1 MENNDIHKELQDL
14 NSPLQKMEKK
24 NPFEVPVNYFEEMPQ
39 SVQSHIY
46 DRKKM
51 PSVFALP
58 NFGLRW
64 SPAFAIVLV
73 FFGIA
78 LYMLSPKNAS
88 VQDNVL
94 VNNKTE
100 IPVVAD
106 VTTNDILLDEIDEE
120 LLVEAY
126 TETVKTEPKKTAVK
140 HEITVS
146 DAELEEYILENYDE
160 SLLIEEL

>member
-14 NSPLQKMEKK
+14 NSPLEKMEKK
-24 NPFEVPVNYFEEMPQ
+24 NLFEVPANYFEELPE
-39 SVQSHIY
+39 SVQSHIRGS
-46 DRKKM
+46 RKM
-51 PSVFALP
+51 HSVFALP
-58 NFGLRW
+58 NFWLRW
-64 SPAFAIVLV
+64 APAFAIVLV

-88 VQDNVL
+88 VQKNFLATDYSKFEHVIDIENS
-94 VNNKTE
+94 E
-100 IPVVAD
+100 
-106 VTTNDILLDEIDEE
+106 ILLDEIDEE

-126 TETVKTEPKKTAVK
+126 TESVKAEPVKQTVKSQPKVT
-140 HEITVS
+140 